1 MSQKIENQLRL
12 ALETPEAVRM
22 QTEDL
27 NVGFDTAEQSWEVI
41 VKYHGSLDSA
51 RRLGAVAEELIAGY
65 AILTAPDNVIEVIAD
80 LEEIEYMEKPK
91 RFYYSQMSDSVMPRE
106 GSCIYPV
113 TLQQPYLT
121 GRGVLAA
128 VLDSGIDYT
137 KREFRDQNG
146 DSRIL
151 FLWDQTLRPNESM
164 MMTDRTPI
172 QGVEF
177 SQEQIN
183 EAIRESEQGGMW
195 ITTNLSTVPNR
206 DVSGHG
212 TAVSGIFAASDIT
225 TNMTE
230 NSTANSV
237 QNTLNNAYSYV
248 GIAPE
253 TDFLIVKL
261 GIPGENAFP
270 RTTEIMRGVTYVIN
284 KALELQRPVVI
295 NLSIGNTYGS
305 HDGSALLER
314 FLDNASEIG
323 RTVICVG
330 SGNEANSG
338 GHVFGNVNDRQIVE
352 WTVGEY
358 ERNLS
363 LQLWKNYSDEYRI
376 TLRPPG
382 NQEVVISDQV
392 ESGKYEVV
400 LEQTRVLV
408 YVGEPTPYSAN
419 QEIYLEFLP
428 VEGTGGSYGSSAG
441 EGFGGSPGQF
451 PGGVVGLTTNNYIN
465 SGVWQVQLE
474 PIRVVTGEYSM
485 YLPSRDARSSR
496 TAFLR
501 PTPQATFTIPS
512 TASKVIS
519 VGAYDSTYRA
529 YADFSGRGYE
539 DTDIIARF
547 AKGYGKPDIVAP
559 GVGVL
564 APSIYGGLDGFTG
577 TSFATPIVAGA
588 AALLMEWGIVRGN
601 DPFLYGEK
609 VKAYLIK
616 GTEPLPGFRQYP
628 NAQVGWGRLCL
639 ENSFPGR

>member
-12 ALETPEAVRM
+12 ALETPEGVRL

-27 NVGFDTAEQSWEVI
+27 NVGFDTAAQSWEVI
-41 VKYHGSLDSA
+41 VKYHGSLEAA
-51 RRLGAVAEELIAGY
+51 RQLGAVAEELIAGY
-65 AILTAPDNVIEVIAD
+65 AILTVPDNIVESVAN

-91 RFYYSQMSDSVMPRE
+91 RFYYNQTTGMLPRE

-113 TLQQPYLT
+113 TLQDPYLT

-137 KREFRDQNG
+137 RREFRRRNG
-146 DSRIL
+146 ESRIL
-151 FLWDQTLRPNESM
+151 FLWDQTLRPRESM
-164 MMTDRTPI
+164 NSPQMFE

-177 SQEQIN
+177 SQLQIN
-183 EAIRESEQGGMW
+183 EAILEAEETGLW
-195 ITTNLSTVPNR
+195 ITPRLSTVPSR

-225 TNMTE
+225 NNMTQNPTE
-230 NSTANSV
+230 NFIQNQQNSNV
-237 QNTLNNAYSYV
+237 PYV

-261 GIPGENAFP
+261 GISGENAFP

-284 KALELQRPVVI
+284 KAVELQRPVVI

-314 FLDNASEIG
+314 FLDNAAEIG

-330 SGNEANSG
+330 SGNEADSG
-338 GHVFGNVNDRQIVE
+338 GHVFGNVRDRQVVE

-376 TLRPPG
+376 ALRSPG
-382 NQEVVISDQV
+382 GQEEIISGQIA
-392 ESGKYEVV
+392 SGKYEVI
-400 LEQTRVLV
+400 LEQTKILV
-408 YVGEPTPYSAN
+408 YIGEPTPYSAN

-428 VEGTGGSYGSSAG
+428 AEGTGGDYGSGASESAA
-441 EGFGGSPGQF
+441 GSPGQF
-451 PGGVVGLTTNNYIN
+451 PGGAVGLTARNYIN
-465 SGVWQVQLE
+465 SGVWQVQIE
-474 PIRVVTGEYSM
+474 PVRIVTGEYSL
-485 YLPSRDARSSR
+485 YLPSREARSSR
-496 TAFLR
+496 TGFLR

-559 GVGVL
+559 GVGIL
-564 APSIYGGLDGFTG
+564 APSIYGGLEAFTG

-601 DPFLYGEK
+601 DPYLYGEK

-616 GTEPLPGFRQYP
+616 GAVELPGFRIYP
-628 NAQVGWGRLCL
+628 NAQVGWGALCL
-639 ENSFPGR
+639 ENSLR

>member
-12 ALETPEAVRM
+12 ALQTPEAVRM

-27 NVGFDTAEQSWEVI
+27 NVGFDTTEQSWEVI
-41 VKYHGSLDSA
+41 VKYHGSLDGA
-51 RRLGAVAEELIAGY
+51 RRLGVVVEELIAGY
-65 AILTAPDNVIEVIAD
+65 AILTAPDNVIEAIAD

-91 RFYYSQMSDSVMPRE
+91 RFYYSQVSASVMPRE

-113 TLQQPYLT
+113 TLQEPYLT

-137 KREFRDQNG
+137 KREFRNRNG

-164 MMTDRTPI
+164 VATEGAPV

-183 EAIRESEQGGMW
+183 EAILQREQGGMW
-195 ITTNLSTVPNR
+195 ITPNLSTVPSR

-212 TAVSGIFAASDIT
+212 TAVSGIFASSDIT
-225 TNMTE
+225 TNMTD
-230 NSTANSV
+230 NSTINSV
-237 QNTLNNAYSYV
+237 QYALNDTYSYV

-330 SGNEANSG
+330 NGNEADSG

-363 LQLWKNYSDEYRI
+363 LQLWKNYSDEYQI
-376 TLRPPG
+376 TLRSPG
-382 NQEVVISDQV
+382 NQETIITGVV
-392 ESGKYEVV
+392 ESEKYEVV
-400 LEQTRVLV
+400 LEQTRVMV

-428 VEGTGGSYGSSAG
+428 VDGTGGSYGSSVG

-451 PGGVVGLTTNNYIN
+451 PGGAAGLTANNYIN
-465 SGVWQVQLE
+465 SGVWQIQLE
-474 PIRVVTGEYSM
+474 PIRVVTGEYSL
-485 YLPSRDARSSR
+485 YLPSREARSSR
-496 TAFLR
+496 TAYLR

-547 AKGYGKPDIVAP
+547 AKGYGKPDLVAP
-559 GVGVL
+559 GVGIL
-564 APSIYGGLDGFTG
+564 APSIYGGLEGFTG

-616 GTEPLPGFRQYP
+616 GAEALPGFRQYP

>member
-12 ALETPEAVRM
+12 ALETPEGVRL

-27 NVGFDTAEQSWEVI
+27 NVGFDTAAQSWEVI
-41 VKYHGSLDSA
+41 VKYHGSLEAA
-51 RRLGAVAEELIAGY
+51 RQLGAVAEELIAGY
-65 AILTAPDNVIEVIAD
+65 AILTVPDNIVESVAN

-91 RFYYSQMSDSVMPRE
+91 RFYYNQTTGMLPRE

-113 TLQQPYLT
+113 TLQDPYLT

-137 KREFRDQNG
+137 RREFRRRNG
-146 DSRIL
+146 ESRIL
-151 FLWDQTLRPNESM
+151 FLWDQTLRPRESM
-164 MMTDRTPI
+164 NSPQMFE

-177 SQEQIN
+177 SQLQIN
-183 EAIRESEQGGMW
+183 EAILEAEETGLW
-195 ITTNLSTVPNR
+195 ITPRLSTVPSR

-212 TAVSGIFAASDIT
+212 TAVSGIFASSDIT

-230 NSTANSV
+230 NSTANTV
-237 QNTLNNAYSYV
+237 QNALNDAYSYV

-330 SGNEANSG
+330 SGNEADSG

-376 TLRPPG
+376 TLRSPG
-382 NQEVVISDQV
+382 NQEEIISDRI

-428 VEGTGGSYGSSAG
+428 VDGTGGSYGSSAG

-451 PGGVVGLTTNNYIN
+451 PGGAVGLTTNNYIN
-465 SGVWQVQLE
+465 SGVWQIQLE
-474 PIRVVTGEYSM
+474 PLRVVTGEYSL

-547 AKGYGKPDIVAP
+547 AKGYGKPDLVAP
-559 GVGVL
+559 GVGIL
-564 APSIYGGLDGFTG
+564 APSIYGGLEGFTG

-616 GTEPLPGFRQYP
+616 GAETLPGFRQYP

>member
-12 ALETPEAVRM
+12 ALETPEGVRL

-27 NVGFDTAEQSWEVI
+27 NVGFDTAAQSWEVI
-41 VKYHGSLDSA
+41 VKYHGSLEAA
-51 RRLGAVAEELIAGY
+51 RQLGAVAEELIAGY
-65 AILTAPDNVIEVIAD
+65 AILTVPDNIVEAVAN

-91 RFYYSQMSDSVMPRE
+91 RFYYNQTTGMLPRE

-113 TLQQPYLT
+113 TLQDPYLT

-128 VLDSGIDYT
+128 VLDSGIDYMR
-137 KREFRDQNG
+137 REFRRRNG

-164 MMTDRTPI
+164 KSPEMFA

-177 SQEQIN
+177 FQRQIN
-183 EAIRESEQGGMW
+183 EAISESEDGGLW
-195 ITTNLSTVPNR
+195 ITPKLSTVPSR

-225 TNMTE
+225 DNMTQNLTE
-230 NSTANSV
+230 NFV
-237 QNTLNNAYSYV
+237 QNQLNSNIPYV

-314 FLDNASEIG
+314 FLDNATEIG

-330 SGNEANSG
+330 SGNEADSG
-338 GHVFGNVNDRQIVE
+338 GHVFGNVRDRQVVE

-376 TLRPPG
+376 TLRSPG
-382 NQEVVISDQV
+382 NQEEVISGRV
-392 ESGKYEVV
+392 GSGKYEVI
-400 LEQTRVLV
+400 LEQTKVLV
-408 YVGEPTPYSAN
+408 YVGDPTPYSAN

-428 VEGTGGSYGSSAG
+428 VEGTGGDYGSRASG
-441 EGFGGSPGQF
+441 GLGGSPGQF
-451 PGGVVGLTTNNYIN
+451 PGGAIGLTSNNYIN
-465 SGVWQVQLE
+465 SGVWQVHLE
-474 PIRVVTGEYSM
+474 PIRIVTGEYSL
-485 YLPSRDARSSR
+485 YLPSREARSSR
-496 TAFLR
+496 TGFLR

-512 TASKVIS
+512 TASKVIT

-559 GVGVL
+559 GVGIL
-564 APSIYGGLDGFTG
+564 APSIYGGLADFTG
-577 TSFATPIVAGA
+577 TSFATPIVSGA

-601 DPFLYGEK
+601 DPYLYGEK

-616 GTEPLPGFRQYP
+616 GAVELPGFRIYP
-628 NAQVGWGRLCL
+628 NAQVGWGALCL
-639 ENSFPGR
+639 ENSLTGK